1 MTYVRKIR
9 NATPKTTFTASETW
23 SQLQVQLHVVQWH
36 QSVLFKD
43 TIPSMDRLRGWGL
56 IVPLDCLLCASHQ
69 ENRQHIFLVAHI
81 PLRFDLS
88 SCPNSISAVIQ
99 AGKVHRNFLIV
110 LQRARNRL
118 SRSAVFVM
126 NTTEPINCS
135 PCVYV
140 RSKEEK
146 RKWVRS

>member
-23 SQLQVQLHVVQWH
+23 SHLQVQLHVVQWH

-140 RSKEEK
+140 CSKEEK
-146 RKWVRS
+146 RK